1 MYQYILKNYRNIQLL
16 SDFTN
21 SAYVTALQK
30 VNLNEKKRKS
40 RTIVTYM
47 YVKKW
52 EDNMNSKI
60 DRVKCII
67 RWQKTLSDDIPYTY
81 NLEMI
86 LMRTW
91 RKSWELEKWRS
102 RSPLGGNDWNV
113 RGPWWPILSVC
124 GGRAERDTWHHTLC
138 PPVCKTAEK
147 ILYCNEH
154 RNSLQK
160 YVLLTESV
168 DLSEIPVPH
177 DQAYF
182 SKRGINMKRY
192 NEYYWFLYTCIHIG
206 IFISSLN
213 CILWRRS
220 EVRG

>member
-67 RWQKTLSDDIPYTY
+67 RWQKTLSDDIHT
-81 NLEMI
+81 I
-86 LMRTW
+86 LRW
-91 RKSWELEKWRS
+91 SWWGLGEKAGSLR
-102 RSPLGGNDWNV
+102 ND
-113 RGPWWPILSVC
+113 GQ
-124 GGRAERDTWHHTLC
+124 GHH
-138 PPVCKTAEK
+138 
-147 ILYCNEH
+147 
-154 RNSLQK
+154 
-160 YVLLTESV
+160 
-168 DLSEIPVPH
+168 
-177 DQAYF
+177 
-182 SKRGINMKRY
+182 
-192 NEYYWFLYTCIHIG
+192 
-206 IFISSLN
+206 
-213 CILWRRS
+213 
-220 EVRG
+220 

>member
-1 MYQYILKNYRNIQLL
+1 MISQIVH
-16 SDFTN
+16 
-21 SAYVTALQK
+21 VTALQK

-67 RWQKTLSDDIPYTY
+67 RWQKTLSDIIPYTY

-113 RGPWWPILSVC
+113 RGPWWQILSAY

-147 ILYCNEH
+147 ILYCNGD
-154 RNSLQK
+154 RNILQK
-160 YVLLTESV
+160 YVPLTES
-168 DLSEIPVPH
+168 I
-177 DQAYF
+177 DQRDSSSPRASLF
-182 SKRGINMKRY
+182 SKVRHQY
-192 NEYYWFLYTCIHIG
+192 E
-206 IFISSLN
+206 
-213 CILWRRS
+213 
-220 EVRG
+220 EV

>member
-1 MYQYILKNYRNIQLL
+1 MISQIVH
-16 SDFTN
+16 
-21 SAYVTALQK
+21 VTALQK

-67 RWQKTLSDDIPYTY
+67 RWQKTWSDDIQYTY

-113 RGPWWPILSVC
+113 RGPWWPILSAC
-124 GGRAERDTWHHTLC
+124 GGRAERDTWHHTPC

-147 ILYCNEH
+147 ILYCNAWA
-154 RNSLQK
+154 QK
-160 YVLLTESV
+160 YSTKVCTIDRV
-168 DLSEIPVPH
+168 DRSARFQFPMIKLIFQSEASIW
-177 DQAYF
+177 
-182 SKRGINMKRY
+182 RGIMNIID
-192 NEYYWFLYTCIHIG
+192 FSIHVYT
-206 IFISSLN
+206 
-213 CILWRRS
+213 
-220 EVRG
+220 